1 MTTGSVYKDA
11 GEKKTSD
18 ICGEQGNGYRP
29 TWEKLGID
37 FKKFHVF
44 QSINSTP

>member
-18 ICGEQGNGYRP
+18 ICGEQGNEQIQ
-29 TWEKLGID
+29 TDLGEAR
-37 FKKFHVF
+37 KRF
-44 QSINSTP
+44 QKV